1 MRNKNEIKGTMTNS
15 LVNNSFI
22 DNIRTLINEARKQV
36 VHTVNIVMV
45 ATYWEIGRRIVE
57 EEQNGNDR
65 AEYGKYLIK
74 NLAEVLT
81 ADFGKGFGETNLKY
95 FRQFYLTFPI
105 RHTLCGELSWS
116 HFRLLMRVGNEEARN
131 FYLKET
137 ADGRG
142 IQADYEQKKS
152 YKQ

>member
-1 MRNKNEIKGTMTNS
+1 MTNN
-15 LVNNSFI
+15 LTDNGII
-22 DNIRTLINEARKQV
+22 DDIRTLINEARKQV
-36 VHTVNIVMV
+36 VRTMNTVMV

-105 RHTLCGELSWS
+105 RHTLCGES
-116 HFRLLMRVGNEEARN
+116 
-131 FYLKET
+131 
-137 ADGRG
+137 
-142 IQADYEQKKS
+142 
-152 YKQ
+152 